1 MTAGLRWTAG
11 AWRWGQLTKALT
23 VGVVRLSEMM
33 PAHNVAS
40 WETGL
45 GHSTVPFFLVTSL
58 WGAWDR

>member
-1 MTAGLRWTAG
+1 MRSDGWVALDRGSMALG
-11 AWRWGQLTKALT
+11 AT

-45 GHSTVPFFLVTSL
+45 RHSTVPFFLVTSL